1 MWRSEKSADYFVNAT
16 NSYSGNEY
24 TLSDIPHRCPVI
36 SVNASILLGYTE
48 VIRRRLHAFRHFN
61 AVLSLRRGIGVF
73 DVARNTAS
81 AIAGFPAGLNGNKV
95 KRLHGLTRRFAAR
108 WAFSRKPAWRST
120 AASSRR

>member
-48 VIRRRLHAFRHFN
+48 VIRRRLHRFRHFN

-81 AIAGFPAGLNGNKV
+81 AIAGFPAGLNGNTN
-95 KRLHGLTRRFAAR
+95 GL
-108 WAFSRKPAWRST
+108 KE
-120 AASSRR
+120 

>member
-1 MWRSEKSADYFVNAT
+1 M
-16 NSYSGNEY
+16 
-24 TLSDIPHRCPVI
+24 I

-48 VIRRRLHAFRHFN
+48 VIRRRLHGFRHFN

-95 KRLHGLTRRFAAR
+95 KLVTRSRVNATTFRPYAR
-108 WAFSRKPAWRST
+108 SPGDNPGFS
-120 AASSRR
+120 